1 MAYYQCMI
9 EQTYRYIVVVD
20 GIRSGRPIG
29 EGTRIGVHDVVGLY
43 IDGATVDEITR
54 ELPLLSR
61 AQVFEC
67 LAYYEDH
74 RADIDLW
81 VAEQMSDSERT
92 E

>member
-1 MAYYQCMI
+1 MAYYLCMI
-9 EQTYRYIVVVD
+9 EQTYRYITVVD
-20 GIRSGRPIG
+20 GVRSGRPIV

-43 IDGATVDEITR
+43 INGATVDDITR
-54 ELPLLSR
+54 EFSLLSR
-61 AQVFEC
+61 AQVYEC

-81 VAEQMSDSERT
+81 VAEQMADIERT

>member
-1 MAYYQCMI
+1 MPYDECVI
-9 EQTYRYIVVVD
+9 EQTYRYIVAVE
-20 GIRSGRPIG
+20 GIRSGRPIV
-29 EGTRIGVHDVVGLY
+29 EATRIGVHDVVGLY
-43 IDGATVDEITR
+43 IGGATVDEITR
-54 ELPLLSR
+54 ELPLVSR

-81 VAEQMSDSERT
+81 IAEQMAEIERT